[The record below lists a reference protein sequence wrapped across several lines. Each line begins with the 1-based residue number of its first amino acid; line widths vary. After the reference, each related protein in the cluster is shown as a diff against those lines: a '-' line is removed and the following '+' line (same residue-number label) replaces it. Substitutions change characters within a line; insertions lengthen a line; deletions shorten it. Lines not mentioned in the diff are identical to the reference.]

1 AKASKMLHGCSRKN
15 AHRATTG
22 ERGETMSQEE
32 IARFADRELEQ
43 IAAQREQAINAPFAD
58 LHREPHPHT
67 RPFRA
72 KRSDTQRG
80 SVVTAKGG
88 LPYLGAL
95 PVGES
100 KLILQAK
107 IPTDNPGQDGKPRK
121 AFVVKKSKD
130 GEEFAWTVNIRSPL
144 YRDLLGFL
152 KTAPITIRVI
162 RTGEGQK
169 DTRYTVK
176 AA

>member
-1 AKASKMLHGCSRKN
+1 
-15 AHRATTG
+15 
-22 ERGETMSQEE
+22 MSHEE

-58 LHREPHPHT
+58 LHRDEPHPHG
-67 RPFRA
+67 RH

-121 AFVVKKSKD
+121 AFVVKKPN
-130 GEEFAWTVNIRSPL
+130 GTEEYAWTVNIRSPL

-152 KTAPITIRVI
+152 KAAPVTIRVNEI
-162 RTGEGQK
+162 TGKFPSEISAQYGPGKDRRTLA
-169 DTRYTVK
+169 TR
-176 AA
+176 